1 MTGMPAETTLAIM
14 TILMGGVLERHP
26 KLRLCF
32 AYGGGSFPF
41 TLGRIE
47 HGYNARPDLCAV
59 KCKKSPKSFVGKFWM
74 DTAVHDNDALAF
86 LVQVVG
92 EDKVILGSDYPFPL
106 GEQEVGACVEQN
118 EKLSEEAKPKL
129 LGTNCLEF
137 LKLKAEDFM

>member
-1 MTGMPAETTLAIM
+1 MPAETTLAIM

-32 AYGGGSFPF
+32 AHGGGSFPF